1 MRAYYEIE
9 EAALNSWPALQ
20 TSSCGGWLVKSNRG
34 YTKRSN
40 SVQPLAHLAGGQ
52 ELLDAKIRRCEAIY
66 RQTGQPAIFK
76 ITPFA
81 EPAELDAELAR
92 RGYRIADP
100 SIVMTADIGELEPES
115 AGADALVSGHPTAA
129 WLRLMQEWGGCGE
142 EALRLTEMMFEAS
155 TLPCQF
161 ALLHAEG
168 RPVSLGLAV
177 LDGRLLGFYDIMTAP
192 ECRGRGYGRRLL
204 RHLLHWG
211 REQGAEQAY
220 LQVVSG
226 NKAAERLYAGLG
238 FREAYPY
245 WYRVQQGEPVKSL
258 LG

>member
-1 MRAYYEIE
+1 MKAYYEIE

-20 TSSCGGWLVKSNRG
+20 TSSCGGWLVKSNGG

-40 SVQPLAHLAGGQ
+40 SVQPLLHLGGSLEQ
-52 ELLDAKIRRCEAIY
+52 LETKIRRCEDIY
-66 RQTGQPAIFK
+66 RLTGQPAMFK

-92 RGYRIADP
+92 RGYRVSDP
-100 SIVMTADIGELEPES
+100 SVVMTAEIGRLKPEC
-115 AGADALVSGHPTAA
+115 AGADALVSSDPSAA

-142 EALRLTEMMFEAS
+142 EELRLTERMFEAS
-155 TLPCQF
+155 TLPRQF

-177 LDGRLLGFYDIMTAP
+177 LDGRLLGFYDILTAP
-192 ECRGRGYGRRLL
+192 DSRGKGYGRRLL

-211 REQGAEQAY
+211 LEQGADQAF
-220 LQVVSG
+220 LQVLAG

-245 WYRVQQGEPVKSL
+245 WYRVQESDPVKSL